1 MHLIDNLVSPVHR
14 EVNVDVRFQTE
25 SSEMMERDGEPLQRI
40 VEMWKRAVSFLSL
53 FETPNLPEI
62 PLELLL
68 REPRHSVLPLQRVHL
83 QVKVEI
89 LFRLNILFN
98 TIRSIFLR
106 LIFPRETNFNGKGRR
121 ISSRWQ
127 FPINYFTSS
136 IISLHENLK
145 REIIIIITQDFFS
158 ISKLQPMIRQ

>member
-40 VEMWKRAVSFLSL
+40 VKMRKRAISFLSL

-83 QVKVEI
+83 QVKLEI
-89 LFRLNILFN
+89 LFRLNNFFN
-98 TIRSIFLR
+98 TIRHVSSNRVHFSWKFTKQFQRSRARNRRFL
-106 LIFPRETNFNGKGRR
+106 
-121 ISSRWQ
+121 S
-127 FPINYFTSS
+127 
-136 IISLHENLK
+136 
-145 REIIIIITQDFFS
+145 
-158 ISKLQPMIRQ
+158 

>member
-40 VEMWKRAVSFLSL
+40 VKMRKRAVSLLSL

-89 LFRLNILFN
+89 LFRLNNFFN
-98 TIRSIFLR
+98 TIRVHSTCFFESRPFFLEIYEGV
-106 LIFPRETNFNGKGRR
+106 LTVKGAESSFRR
-121 ISSRWQ
+121 
-127 FPINYFTSS
+127 
-136 IISLHENLK
+136 
-145 REIIIIITQDFFS
+145 
-158 ISKLQPMIRQ
+158 